1 MSDKIYPIIKWAG
14 GKRRLASKI
23 ADYFKDA
30 NLIKKGHTYFEPFLG
45 GGALLFFLQ
54 PDKAVGIDQNPE
66 LINFYEVVNNKPEE
80 LYRCLQDEFYHQ
92 HSEEFYYQVLDW
104 DRSPNFGK
112 RSDVERAARFIYLN
126 KSCFNGIWRV
136 NSKGENNVPWNHQ
149 NRVSLPTLDKIMAVH
164 NYLKKHLDFYLDDY
178 KRVLEFASKGDFV
191 YFDPPYDVEP
201 QQSSFTAYTKNGF
214 GRDKQKELK
223 ELCDKLLDKG
233 VSVAV
238 SNSNTEFIRNLYNPE
253 DEPRKYV
260 YKILND
266 DTLRLSRNIAGKSSC
281 RRQVNEA
288 LIIGKPKEKR
298 KKK

>member
-92 HSEEFYYQVLDW
+92 HSEEFYYQVRDW

-164 NYLKKHLDFYLDDY
+164 NYLKKPW
-178 KRVLEFASKGDFV
+178 FA
-191 YFDPPYDVEP
+191 
-201 QQSSFTAYTKNGF
+201 
-214 GRDKQKELK
+214 
-223 ELCDKLLDKG
+223 
-233 VSVAV
+233 
-238 SNSNTEFIRNLYNPE
+238 
-253 DEPRKYV
+253 
-260 YKILND
+260 
-266 DTLRLSRNIAGKSSC
+266 
-281 RRQVNEA
+281 QVT
-288 LIIGKPKEKR
+288 
-298 KKK
+298 